1 MDLGDILK
9 GLRVKSELKKTAVAK
24 LSPEEKDE
32 YAGLMLKGEML
43 NKEFNKFRTQS
54 IMFWCKV
61 ENRLQ
66 LFHKNLS
73 IEGDD
78 IMAEERLADK
88 LFNKED

>member
-43 NKEFNKFRTQS
+43 NKEFNKFRT
-54 IMFWCKV
+54 
-61 ENRLQ
+61 
-66 LFHKNLS
+66 
-73 IEGDD
+73 
-78 IMAEERLADK
+78 
-88 LFNKED
+88 